1 MIDTNYDEALA
12 LQALAWTLSDGD
24 RAQRLLDLTG
34 LDPDDLRARADT
46 PEVLGAVL
54 GFLEGHEPDL
64 VACAAALQVKPA
76 ALVDAH
82 RRLAG
87 PAEFAAEFGA

>member
-1 MIDTNYDEALA
+1 MIDTNTAEALA

-34 LDPDDLRARADT
+34 LDPDDLRARAGT

-54 GFLEGHEPDL
+54 GFLANHEPDL
-64 VACAAALQVKPA
+64 VACAEALSVKPE
-76 ALVDAH
+76 ALIDAYH
-82 RRLAG
+82 RLAG
-87 PAEFAAEFGA
+87 PTEYDA